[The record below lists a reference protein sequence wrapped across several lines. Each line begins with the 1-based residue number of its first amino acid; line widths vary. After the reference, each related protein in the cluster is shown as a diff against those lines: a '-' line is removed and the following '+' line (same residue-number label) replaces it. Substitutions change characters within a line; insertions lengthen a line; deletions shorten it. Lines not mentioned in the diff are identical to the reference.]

1 MPLSHAHV
9 TTEKAGE
16 NADMTS
22 RRKLWLGSV
31 FLYAVFV
38 SWYTDFGG
46 PLTEAEIQTF
56 IANTQGLDLGGDT
69 SARGALL
76 EFLRND
82 TGRQFLMVN
91 AVDLAKDPPQMEGAP
106 PDADAQTLLDLYME
120 HMIPALL
127 SRASHPVVVGKS
139 VANSLDLLGIEGAEA
154 WSDGAIMRY
163 RSRRTLIDIVGNPEF
178 YERHDFKLAGLEK
191 TIAYPIEPRIH
202 LGDLRLLLGL
212 FLLATTALIDT
223 RLARKKAGADPA

>member
-1 MPLSHAHV
+1 
-9 TTEKAGE
+9 
-16 NADMTS
+16 MTA
-22 RRKLWLGSV
+22 RRKLWLSSFV
-31 FLYAVFV
+31 LYALFF

-46 PLTEAEIQTF
+46 PLTEAEIQAF
-56 IANTQGLDLGGDT
+56 IAKTEYRDLGGAP

-82 TGRQFLMVN
+82 TGRQFLMLN

-106 PDADAQTLLDLYME
+106 PDADAQTLIDLYME

-139 VANSLDLLGIEGAEA
+139 VADSLDLLGIEGAET

-163 RSRRTLIDIVGNPEF
+163 RSRRTLIDIIGNPEF
-178 YERHDFKLAGLEK
+178 YARHDFKLAGLEK
-191 TIAYPIEPRIH
+191 TIAYPIEPRIY

-212 FLLATTALIDT
+212 LMLTITALLDA
-223 RLARKKAGADPA
+223 RLARKELRADSQ

>member
-1 MPLSHAHV
+1 
-9 TTEKAGE
+9 
-16 NADMTS
+16 MTS

-31 FLYAVFV
+31 LLYALFV

-46 PLTEAEIQTF
+46 PLTEAEIQKF
-56 IANTQGLDLGGDT
+56 IANTQELDLGGDPST
-69 SARGALL
+69 RGALL

-91 AVDLAKDPPQMEGAP
+91 AVDLATDPPQMEGAP
-106 PDADAQTLLDLYME
+106 PDADAQALIDLYME

-127 SRASHPVVVGKS
+127 SRASHPVAVGKS
-139 VANSLDLLGIEGAEA
+139 VADSLDLLGIDGAEA

-163 RSRRTLIDIVGNPEF
+163 RSRRTLIDIIGNPEF

-191 TIAYPIEPRIH
+191 TIAYPIEPRIY

-212 FLLATTALIDT
+212 FLLAATALIDA
-223 RLARKKAGADPA
+223 RLVRKATSADPG

>member
-1 MPLSHAHV
+1 ME
-9 TTEKAGE
+9 TR
-16 NADMTS
+16 DMTS
-22 RRKLWLGSV
+22 RRKLWLGSIL
-31 FLYAVFV
+31 LYALFV

-46 PLTEAEIQTF
+46 PLTEAEIQAYITK
-56 IANTQGLDLGGDT
+56 TKDLDLGGNP

-82 TGRQFLMVN
+82 TGGQFLMFN
-91 AVDLAKDPPQMEGAP
+91 AVDLAKNPPQMEGAP
-106 PDADAQTLLDLYME
+106 ANADAQTLLYLYME

-127 SRASHPVVVGKS
+127 SRASHPVVLGKS
-139 VANSLDLLGIEGAEA
+139 VADSLDLVGIEGAEE

-163 RSRRTLIDIVGNPEF
+163 RSRRTLIDIIGNPEF

-191 TIAYPIEPRIH
+191 TIAYPVEPRIY

-212 FLLATTALIDT
+212 FMLAITALLDA
-223 RLARKKAGADPA
+223 RLARKEPRADSP

>member
-1 MPLSHAHV
+1 
-9 TTEKAGE
+9 
-16 NADMTS
+16 MTS
-22 RRKLWLGSV
+22 RRKLWLGSIV
-31 FLYAVFV
+31 LYALFV

-46 PLTEAEIQTF
+46 PLTEAEIQAYITK
-56 IANTQGLDLGGDT
+56 TKDLDLGGNP

-82 TGRQFLMVN
+82 TGGQFLMFN
-91 AVDLAKDPPQMEGAP
+91 AVDLAKNPPQMEGAP
-106 PDADAQTLLDLYME
+106 ANADAQTLLYLYME

-139 VANSLDLLGIEGAEA
+139 VADSVDLVGIEGAEE

-163 RSRRTLIDIVGNPEF
+163 RSRRTLIDIIGNPEF

-191 TIAYPIEPRIH
+191 TIAYPVEPRVY

-212 FLLATTALIDT
+212 FMLAITALFDA
-223 RLARKKAGADPA
+223 RLARKERSADSP